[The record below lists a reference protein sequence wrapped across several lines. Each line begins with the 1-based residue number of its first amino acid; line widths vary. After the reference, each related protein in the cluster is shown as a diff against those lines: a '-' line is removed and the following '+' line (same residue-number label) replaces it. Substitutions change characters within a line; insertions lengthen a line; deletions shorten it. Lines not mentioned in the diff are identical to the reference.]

1 MFDIAINVVESIEK
15 GIKPLIGWEKS
26 HEIVK
31 IGADGT
37 PTKRIDV
44 IAENIAINSIE
55 KYCSAVLISEE
66 IGFKKIGEDPPKYL
80 IVLDP
85 IDGTYN
91 ALNDLPIYSVSIGL
105 CKIPYYEYGYNDNN
119 LNSARDKSNSNY
131 MDIINRMTINDLEL
145 GMVKNIATGDIYYG
159 EVSKG
164 SYILEKHNNWEKR
177 KIRTS
182 NTKNLKDASV
192 GVFAYGLS
200 TNTLDFIKDRRV
212 RRIRIFG
219 SAALEM
225 CYVARGAL
233 DAFINVNK
241 TTRLCDIAGGYVILR
256 ESGGI
261 ITDKDG
267 KPINIK
273 LNVHDRTSLIC
284 SNAIL
289 HKKFVG
295 IFGNKWF
302 LKPTKFGIISRVDRE
317 EAINLAID
325 VIKYLKSKNIDYLL
339 ESELFNILKNNK
351 FLNINKSDC
360 KLMDNIEDISHMLA
374 IGGDGTVLRASKLI
388 NGNEIPIIP
397 INMGTVGFLTEFDRD
412 DVFKAIDMVIM
423 GNYEIEKRT
432 NCFCVLKRKINSDK
446 CNEEHKY
453 YNKDIKEYNYK
464 HYYYDK
470 EENNNIIKNNGEN
483 DNYCDYTYKYSLN
496 SKNKGEEGREFN
508 NDHGTHCQKILPDA
522 LNEVVLITK
531 SPAKMIHFE
540 VYVNG
545 EVVEQVRADGLIIST
560 PTGSTA
566 YSLSAGG
573 PILEP
578 AVDAFI
584 IVPICPFKLFS
595 RPIVVD
601 GNSEIK
607 IKILK
612 KSVLIV
618 IDGNIEGLGKKGDE
632 LVFRKSDSYTYFVKG
647 KSFYGKLKKLV
658 EEGN

>member
-1 MFDIAINVVESIEK
+1 MFNIALNVVESIEK
-15 GIKPLIGWEKS
+15 GVKPLIGWEKS

-105 CKIPYYEYGYNDNN
+105 CEIPYHKYNYNKGNN
-119 LNSARDKSNSNY
+119 SSIKGKRDKSNSNY
-131 MDIINRMTINDLEL
+131 MEIINRMTINDLEL

-159 EVSKG
+159 EVNKG
-164 SYILEKHNNWEKR
+164 AYILEKRSNWEKI
-177 KIRTS
+177 KIKTS
-182 NTKNLKDASV
+182 DTKNLKDASV
-192 GVFAYGLS
+192 GVFAYGLT
-200 TNTLDFIKDRRV
+200 TNTLDFIKDRKV

-261 ITDKDG
+261 ITDRDG
-267 KPINIK
+267 KPLNIK
-273 LNVHDRTSLIC
+273 LDVHDRTSLIC
-284 SNAIL
+284 SNTLL

-295 IFGNKWF
+295 IFGNKWM

-325 VIKYLKSKNIDYLL
+325 VIKYLKSKNIDCLL
-339 ESELFNILKNNK
+339 ESELYNTLKNNK
-351 FLNINKSDC
+351 SLNINKSDC
-360 KLMDNIEDISHMLA
+360 KLMDNLDNISHILA

-432 NCFCVLKRKINSDK
+432 NCSCVLKRKINS
-446 CNEEHKY
+446 NRHKE
-453 YNKDIKEYNYK
+453 D
-464 HYYYDK
+464 D
-470 EENNNIIKNNGEN
+470 NIIMN
-483 DNYCDYTYKYSLN
+483 DRGDNNYCDYNHKYSL
-496 SKNKGEEGREFN
+496 SIKNKSEGERECN
-508 NDHGTHCQKILPDA
+508 NNHGTYCQKILPDA

-545 EVVEQVRADGLIIST
+545 EVVERVRADGLIIST

-632 LVFRKSDSYTYFVKG
+632 LIFRKSDSYTYFVKG

-658 EEGN
+658 EGN